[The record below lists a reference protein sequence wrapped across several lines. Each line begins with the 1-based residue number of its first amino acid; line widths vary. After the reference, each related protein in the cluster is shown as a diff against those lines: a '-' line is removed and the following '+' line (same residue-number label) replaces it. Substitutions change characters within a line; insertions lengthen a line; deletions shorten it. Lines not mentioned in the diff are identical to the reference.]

1 MLECRELVVR
11 YGAIEALH
19 GCSLSVTGG
28 TTTAILGA
36 NGAGKSS
43 LMKALAGLV
52 VPAAGKILVDGQ
64 DVTSMPAHRRARLGI
79 SLALEG
85 RRLFHQM
92 TVQEN
97 LQLAWEFRGRPGS
110 IRKGMETAF
119 ANFPILESRRDIAAG
134 LLSGG
139 QQQMLILSCALICQ
153 PRFLLLDEPS
163 LGLAPAIVQQIFR
176 VIESAASGTRTA
188 VLLSE
193 QVVAQA
199 LRVSDFAL
207 ILQRGTVVRHGR
219 AEDFVRDPSLSA
231 AYLT

>member
-1 MLECRELVVR
+1 MLECRDLVVR

-19 GCSLSVTGG
+19 GCSMQVAEG

-52 VPAAGKILVDGQ
+52 MPAAGRILVDGE
-64 DVTSMPAHRRARLGI
+64 DITAWPPHRRAQAGL

-85 RRLFHQM
+85 RRLFHPM
-92 TVQEN
+92 TVEEN
-97 LQLAWEFRGRPGS
+97 LRLAWEFRGRHGDFHA
-110 IRKGMETAF
+110 GTETAF
-119 ANFPILESRRDIAAG
+119 AHFPALALRRNAPAG

-139 QQQMLILSCALICQ
+139 QQQMLILSCALISR
-153 PRFLLLDEPS
+153 PRYLLLDEPS

-176 VIESAASGTRTA
+176 VIEEVAKSGRTA
-188 VLLSE
+188 VLMSE

-199 LRVSDFAL
+199 LRVSDFAYV
-207 ILQRGTVVRHGR
+207 LQRGSVVRQGR
-219 AEDFVRDPSLSA
+219 ASEFARDPGLSA

>member
-1 MLECRELVVR
+1 MLECRNLAVR
-11 YGAIEALH
+11 YGAIDALRS
-19 GCSLSVTGG
+19 CSLTVAGG

-52 VPAAGKILVDGQ
+52 VPASGKIFVDGQ
-64 DVTSMPAHRRARLGI
+64 DVTAMPAHRRARLGV

-92 TVQEN
+92 TVKEN
-97 LQLAWEFRGRPGS
+97 LQLAWEFRGRGHDF
-110 IRKGMETAF
+110 RKGLEETF
-119 ANFPILESRRDIAAG
+119 VNFPILESRCDIAAG

-176 VIESAASGTRTA
+176 VIEGVASRTRTS

-199 LRVSDFAL
+199 LRVSDFAFV
-207 ILQRGTVVRHGR
+207 LQRGTVVRHGR
-219 AEDFVRDPSLSA
+219 AEEFARDPSLLT
-231 AYLT
+231 AYLA

>member
-1 MLECRELVVR
+1 MLECRDLVVR

-19 GCSLSVTGG
+19 GCNLSVAEG
-28 TTTAILGA
+28 TTTAVLDA

-43 LMKALAGLV
+43 LMKALAGV
-52 VPAAGKILVDGQ
+52 VQPASGRVLVDGQ
-64 DVTSMPAHRRARLGI
+64 DVTGLPAHKRARLGI

-85 RRLFHQM
+85 RRLFHSM

-97 LQLAWEFRGRPGS
+97 LQLAWEFRRSGGDA
-110 IRKGMETAF
+110 RKGMDKAF
-119 ANFPILESRRDIAAG
+119 ESFPVLASRKGVAAG

-139 QQQMLILSCALICQ
+139 QQQMLILSCALICE
-153 PRFLLLDEPS
+153 PRYLLLDEPS

-176 VIESAASGTRTA
+176 VIEQAAAGSRTA

-199 LRVSDFAL
+199 LRVSDFAFV
-207 ILQRGTVVRHGR
+207 LQRGTVVRHGR
-219 AEDFVRDPSLSA
+219 AEEFARDPALSA
-231 AYLT
+231 AYLS